1 MNKGDFLECLNY
13 NYIIESFIREV
24 DLQAAL
30 SPFSISYLRI
40 LTATGRDDYI
50 IASFRVGN
58 F

>member
-30 SPFSISYLRI
+30 SPFSISHLRI

>member
-1 MNKGDFLECLNY
+1 MNKVDFLECLNS
-13 NYIIESFIREV
+13 NYIIESFREV